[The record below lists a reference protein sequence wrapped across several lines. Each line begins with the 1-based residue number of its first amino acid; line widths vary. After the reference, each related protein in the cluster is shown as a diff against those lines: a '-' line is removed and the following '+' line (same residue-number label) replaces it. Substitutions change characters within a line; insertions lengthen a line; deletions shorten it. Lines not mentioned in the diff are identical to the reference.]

1 LVSVFAVVVAEPVP
15 VVEVVAVEPA
25 VLVSVVVDVVAVV
38 PVADVSVDC
47 VIVPVVAVLAV
58 SVEVVP
64 VVLELLTAVSVV
76 AVAAVSF
83 AGSSF
88 LQPTAKNVIASRASR
103 VARVVFFMCTV
114 LLNFPD
120 LAICFFRT
128 V

>member
-1 LVSVFAVVVAEPVP
+1 VSVFAVVVPAAVP
-15 VVEVVAVEPA
+15 EVEVVAVEPA

-38 PVADVSVDC
+38 PVADVSV
-47 VIVPVVAVLAV
+47 VEVTVPVVPVAAV

-64 VVLELLTAVSVV
+64 VVLELLTAVSVDV
-76 AVAAVSF
+76 AVSVF

-88 LQPTAKNVIASRASR
+88 LQPNANIAMATRASR
-103 VARVVFFMCTV
+103 VARVVFFICTV

>member
-1 LVSVFAVVVAEPVP
+1 MVVPAPVP

-25 VLVSVVVDVVAVV
+25 VLVSVVVAVVAVV
-38 PVADVSVDC
+38 PVADVSV
-47 VIVPVVAVLAV
+47 VAVTVPVVPVAAV
-58 SVEVVP
+58 SVVPVVP
-64 VVLELLTAVSVV
+64 DVLELLTAVSVEV
-76 AVAAVSF
+76 AVSVF

-88 LQPTAKNVIASRASR
+88 LQPKANRLMATRASR

>member
-1 LVSVFAVVVAEPVP
+1 VSVFAVVVPAAVP
-15 VVEVVAVEPA
+15 EVEVVAVEPA

-38 PVADVSVDC
+38 PVADVSV
-47 VIVPVVAVLAV
+47 VEVTVPVVPVAAV
-58 SVEVVP
+58 SVEVP
-64 VVLELLTAVSVV
+64 VVLELLTAVSVEV
-76 AVAAVSF
+76 AVSVF

-88 LQPTAKNVIASRASR
+88 LQPNANSAMATRASR
-103 VARVVFFMCTV
+103 VARVVFFICTV

>member
-1 LVSVFAVVVAEPVP
+1 LVVSVLAVVVPAPVP

-25 VLVSVVVDVVAVV
+25 VLVSVVVAVVAVV
-38 PVADVSVDC
+38 PVADVSV
-47 VIVPVVAVLAV
+47 VEVTVPVVPVAAV
-58 SVEVVP
+58 SVAIVP
-64 VVLELLTAVSVV
+64 VVLELLTAVSVEV
-76 AVAAVSF
+76 AVSVF

-88 LQPTAKNVIASRASR
+88 LQPKAKNVMATRASR

-114 LLNFPD
+114 LLSFSD

>member
-1 LVSVFAVVVAEPVP
+1 VSVFAVVVAVPVP

-47 VIVPVVAVLAV
+47 VIVPVVLVVAV

-64 VVLELLTAVSVV
+64 VVLELLTAVSVEV
-76 AVAAVSF
+76 AVSVL

-88 LQPTAKNVIASRASR
+88 LQPNANSEMATRASR